1 MLIKRPIVTE
11 KSVKLNSGEVSR
23 YTFETI
29 PSANKTQIKKNV
41 EKMFGVKVE
50 KVQTLNMPGKK
61 YRSGKKWIFR
71 QKSDWKKAIVP
82 LKPGQKIEQLEV
94 TGGGKE

>member
-1 MLIKRPIVTE
+1 
-11 KSVKLNSGEVSR
+11 
-23 YTFETI
+23 
-29 PSANKTQIKKNV
+29 
-41 EKMFGVKVE
+41 MFGVKVE

-71 QKSDWKKAIVP
+71 QKSDWKKAIVT